1 MWCDGGEPW
10 ELLGDFTPYWVG
22 RKGTEILKRMMA
34 DRGQEGAVFSRMEP
48 KHKQIVVKMLKDQ
61 DEIVAMTGDGVNDAP
76 ALKQADIG
84 VAMGMGG
91 TQVAKEASDMAPW
104 PCCQVATLNMDQ
116 SKESNGIQ

>member
-76 ALKQADIG
+76 ALNQA
-84 VAMGMGG
+84 
-91 TQVAKEASDMAPW
+91 
-104 PCCQVATLNMDQ
+104 
-116 SKESNGIQ
+116 